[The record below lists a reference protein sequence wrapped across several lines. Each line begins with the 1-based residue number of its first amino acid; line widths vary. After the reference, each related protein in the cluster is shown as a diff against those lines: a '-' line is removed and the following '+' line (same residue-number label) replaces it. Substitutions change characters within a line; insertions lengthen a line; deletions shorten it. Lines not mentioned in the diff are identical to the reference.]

1 MRKIN
6 KSTNNKDKRL
16 IWKIIDIEIIYFL
29 LIFYIKYFQLYDADA
44 VR

>member
-1 MRKIN
+1 MKKIN

-29 LIFYIKYFQLYDADA
+29 LIFYIKYF
-44 VR
+44 